1 MNILRNLPVRALLC
15 VVGMLSIPAGRAAEN
30 DRLRKE
36 VAHLTNLLV
45 NLPAERSAP
54 ARVHQLVLKLSRL
67 APQYANG
74 YFRWG
79 ISKLPYRG
87 YNGNQDRLASQA
99 IAIVKGA
106 GLKSPLKAKIIA
118 RIREAVNLAKVPPP
132 YQS

>member
-1 MNILRNLPVRALLC
+1 M
-15 VVGMLSIPAGRAAEN
+15 VVGATFVPSGRAAEN
-30 DRLRKE
+30 DKLRKE

-45 NLPAERSAP
+45 KLPAQRSAP
-54 ARVHQLVLKLSRL
+54 ARVSQLVLKLSRL

-79 ISKLPYRG
+79 ISKLPYRD
-87 YNGNQDRLASQA
+87 YNGNQDRLAKQT

-106 GLKSPLKAKIIA
+106 GMKSSLKGKIIA

-132 YQS
+132 YQA